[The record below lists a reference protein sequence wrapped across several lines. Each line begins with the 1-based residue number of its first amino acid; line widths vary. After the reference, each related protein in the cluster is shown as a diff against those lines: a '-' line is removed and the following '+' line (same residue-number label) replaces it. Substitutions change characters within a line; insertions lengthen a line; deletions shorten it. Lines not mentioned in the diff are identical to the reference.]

1 MKYVGAVL
9 GFLLVRF
16 FLLTDLEVMGFKM
29 FLHILTDGSPIPG
42 GSRLSAINFNS
53 LTSDTSLKLIFGV
66 LIGGVIGNWYQAKND
81 MKSNNDLGE

>member
-29 FLHILTDGSPIPG
+29 FLHILTDGSPFPG
-42 GSRLSAINFNS
+42 GSRLNAINFNS

-66 LIGGVIGNWYQAKND
+66 LIGGVLGNWYQATNG
-81 MKSNNDLGE
+81 MKSNKELEE